1 MRRLG
6 TIDLEILDL
15 AMSVNGTFN
24 ENNLENSEL
33 KRLGVGKI
41 LDSLASLKDRKFI
54 SLNDNGSFSITD
66 IAREILWSNI
76 PTWAKILRLLQ
87 IKSCSLKQIIEIL
100 RISESGTDTTDIY
113 HAEVALFISSIQL
126 GVHGFWAVPW
136 FYWEQAFWSILVM
149 TVATLVGI
157 GAYIPMVM
165 VDPITSGITYG
176 IYLLAHIIFVIGNT
190 YLLVA
195 TYDKRKDRIK
205 NPFSLYL
212 NQQFNPKY
220 TREAKSKKAGNSQ

>member
-1 MRRLG
+1 MGQTESL
-6 TIDLEILDL
+6 I
-15 AMSVNGTFN
+15 
-24 ENNLENSEL
+24 
-33 KRLGVGKI
+33 GVGKDDWINVI
-41 LDSLASLKDRKFI
+41 LVTLLVNYILTVTHIPIWRNPNILKRYIRGRNTKRKYLLNPYYWYSGFI
-54 SLNDNGSFSITD
+54 WW
-66 IAREILWSNI
+66 ILFVFGGGWGI
-76 PTWAKILRLLQ
+76 YRM
-87 IKSCSLKQIIEIL
+87 LKIL